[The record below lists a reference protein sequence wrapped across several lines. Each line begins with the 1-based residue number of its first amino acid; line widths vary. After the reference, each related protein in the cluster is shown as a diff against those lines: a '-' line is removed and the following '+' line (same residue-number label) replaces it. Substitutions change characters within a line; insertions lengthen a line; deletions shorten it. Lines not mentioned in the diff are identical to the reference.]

1 MTLQDL
7 KYRVLLRLG
16 VVAAGD
22 SVNADDGATV
32 ERRYRALHSLLT
44 AHRLTD
50 WNVSDSVP
58 DAFEMP
64 ITDMVAAESVG
75 HFSHP
80 DPASVV
86 ALGKFGLAQPSPAER
101 QLRKLMA
108 RTYVSKPARTE
119 YF

>member
-22 SVNADDGATV
+22 PVNPDDGATV
-32 ERRYRALHSLLT
+32 EQRYRALHSMLS
-44 AHRLTD
+44 AQRLTD
-50 WNVSDSVP
+50 WNISDEVP
-58 DAFEMP
+58 DEFEGP
-64 ITDMVAAESVG
+64 ICDMTAAESVG

-80 DPASVV
+80 DPASVI
-86 ALGKFGLAQPSPAER
+86 ALGKFGLPNLSPAER
-101 QLRKLMA
+101 QLRRLMS
-108 RTYVSKPARTE
+108 RTYVSKTARTE